1 MVRAGD
7 ESLHPKWLENSINRN
22 FDLFISYYGMVPS
35 KFNDQAEYYECV
47 PGLKWP
53 AIASM
58 LKENNDLLLSYE
70 ACWFPDD
77 DLLTNGE
84 NIGKMFD
91 LFHEHNLW
99 LAQPALG
106 SGSFMTYPG
115 IAQRSEI
122 KLRYSGFIEIMC
134 PIFSR
139 YALTVLGSTFG
150 EAATG
155 WGLDF
160 LWAHLLK
167 YPKDKMAIIDETP
180 VVHTRPVGGGSFY
193 LECEKQKVNAR
204 EDMLRIFK
212 QHGIE
217 WQPDISVYSSV
228 PKG

>member
-7 ESLHPKWLENSINRN
+7 ESLHTKWLDKCENRN
-22 FDLFISYYGMVPS
+22 FDLFISYYGTVAG
-35 KFNDQAEYYECV
+35 KFESQAEYYECV

-53 AIASM
+53 ILAS
-58 LKENNDLLLSYE
+58 LFRSDADSFLAYD

-77 DLLTNGE
+77 DLLIDGQSLNR
-84 NIGKMFD
+84 MFD
-91 LFHEHNLW
+91 LFHEYNLW

-106 SGSFMTYPG
+106 NGSYMTYPG
-115 IAQRSEI
+115 VAQVKQTR
-122 KLRYSGFIEIMC
+122 LRYTGFVEIMC

-139 YALTVLGSTFG
+139 YALTVLGSSFG

-167 YPKDKMAIIDETP
+167 HPTDKMAIIDETP
-180 VVHTRPVGGGSFY
+180 VIHTRPVGGGSFY
-193 LECEKQKVNAR
+193 LECEKLKLNAR

-217 WQPDISVYSSV
+217 WQPDISVYNSV
-228 PKG
+228 PRI